1 MSHCNV
7 RLPRWCH
14 WISFA
19 AHAWKDKATEK
30 PTTKSYCWELGT
42 CTANSYVHHEP
53 WNLGHWAGKTCIH
66 KLATTFTKTQCIPW
80 SLCTL
85 ALAKDSICPSNHRK
99 VVLCFVGMLHPT
111 SAHYLNSNLT
121 WNPHKT
127 KTEDLFMSRQ
137 FCGTGIARYNRLLW
151 ATLSGFSFLW
161 YPMIIE
167 GSSWVLPLF
176 GSLKWWGNSRRVASD
191 CHWIHQ
197 LASL

>member
-7 RLPRWCH
+7 RLPRWYH

-19 AHAWKDKATEK
+19 VHAWKDKATEK

-53 WNLGHWAGKTCIH
+53 W
-66 KLATTFTKTQCIPW
+66 

-99 VVLCFVGMLHPT
+99 VVLCFVGMFHPT

-121 WNPHKT
+121 WNPHKN
-127 KTEDLFMSRQ
+127 ENGRLVHEQVFLWFRVLLGMIG
-137 FCGTGIARYNRLLW
+137 FCELP
-151 ATLSGFSFLW
+151 LW

-176 GSLKWWGNSRRVASD
+176 EA
-191 CHWIHQ
+191 
-197 LASL
+197 

>member
-127 KTEDLFMSRQ
+127 ENGRLVHEQAILWFRVLL
-137 FCGTGIARYNRLLW
+137 GIIGYC
-151 ATLSGFSFLW
+151 
-161 YPMIIE
+161 E
-167 GSSWVLPLF
+167 LP
-176 GSLKWWGNSRRVASD
+176 SLA
-191 CHWIHQ
+191 
-197 LASL
+197 LASYDILWL